1 MTIDEATRRK
11 LSSRLREVL
20 GEPQADALMTLLPS
34 HPLPDLATR
43 ADLTAVTTTLR
54 AEIQAE
60 AKGIRAE
67 MGQRFAAVDRQLAE
81 LKGDLAELKG
91 DLKAEFAR
99 QTVTLAL
106 TLGSLIIA
114 VLGTILTLG
123 FTGAFA

>member
-54 AEIQAE
+54 SEIQAE

-67 MGQRFAAVDRQLAE
+67 MDQRFAAVDRQ
-81 LKGDLAELKG
+81 LAELKG

>member
-11 LSSRLREVL
+11 LSNRLREVL
-20 GEPQADALMTLLPS
+20 GKSQADALMTLLPNQ
-34 HPLPDLATR
+34 PLPELATR
-43 ADLTAVTTTLR
+43 EDVAAMTTTLR
-54 AEIQAE
+54 AEF
-60 AKGIRAE
+60 RAE
-67 MGQRFAAVDRQLAE
+67 MEQRFAAVDRQFGE
-81 LKGDLAELKG
+81 LKGELGELKG
-91 DLKAEFAR
+91 ELGELKGELKAEFAR